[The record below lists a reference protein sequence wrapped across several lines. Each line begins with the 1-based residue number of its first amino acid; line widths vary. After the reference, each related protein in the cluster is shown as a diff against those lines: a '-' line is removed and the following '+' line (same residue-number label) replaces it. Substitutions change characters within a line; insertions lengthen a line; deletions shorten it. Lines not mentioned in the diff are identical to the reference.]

1 LQQISHQELES
12 ELQRAQLGI
21 SASEL
26 HGAITGIICASGA
39 IALDGLWSLV
49 LDEGP
54 PAETVN
60 QLAATL
66 AGNTIAWLTEGN
78 MEFQPLLPDEL
89 QPLPERTVELGLWCQ
104 GFLAGIGTGGRSVG
118 EAADEQVGEVLE
130 DFGQLARAGFEEEGD
145 DSEEGESAF
154 TEIVEYVRVG
164 VQLAFECVGRGQQ
177 PASNRVH

>member
-1 LQQISHQELES
+1 LQQISHQELEL
-12 ELQRAQLGI
+12 ELRRSQLGI

-54 PAETVN
+54 PAESVST
-60 QLAATL
+60 LAATL

-78 MEFQPLLPDEL
+78 MEFQPLLPDDT
-89 QPLPERTVELGLWCQ
+89 QALPERTDELGLWCQ
-104 GFLAGIGTGGRSVG
+104 GFLAGIGSGGRAAG
-118 EAADEQVGEVLE
+118 ESADEQVGEVLE
-130 DFGQLARAGFEEEGD
+130 DFSQLARAGFEEEAE
-145 DSEEGESAF
+145 DSDEAESAF

-164 VQLAFECVGRGQQ
+164 VQLTFECLGRGQQ